1 MKNPELNADILA
13 TVAARIE
20 ENKQRSCIDLQELIR
35 STQFTKQEI
44 RCMYRGFKQVSCFP
58 KCMYCTDGKELTI
71 SLGGLNRSVDQ
82 KSYSNPYIRQGSVE
96 HDYKIFQAEVG

>member
-44 RCMYRGFKQVSCFP
+44 RCMYRGFKQVSCFI
-58 KCMYCTDGKELTI
+58 DGKELTI

-82 KSYSNPYIRQGSVE
+82 KSYSNPYIRQRSVE
-96 HDYKIFQAEVG
+96 QDCKIFQAEVG

>member
-44 RCMYRGFKQVSCFP
+44 RCMYRGFKQVSGQEYAAFHA
-58 KCMYCTDGKELTI
+58 KEKVHAQ
-71 SLGGLNRSVDQ
+71 GGQS
-82 KSYSNPYIRQGSVE
+82 KSYSQ
-96 HDYKIFQAEVG
+96 F